1 MFKYRI
7 LSCMVNRALTSSTAT
22 TGQWVNWAVLQLL
35 FSFWLHME
43 REISRLLTFRTAV
56 YVRHLVRIYNP
67 SFLKECDR
75 ISKY

>member
-1 MFKYRI
+1 
-7 LSCMVNRALTSSTAT
+7 MVNRALTSSTAT

-56 YVRHLVRIYNP
+56 YVRHLVRIYKNVTGFP
-67 SFLKECDR
+67 STEMANA
-75 ISKY
+75 